1 MGKKNIREES
11 RKILYLKWNGTI
23 HIAIQTYY
31 AIKLVESM
39 CPVVISVTFKFQYFF
54 GDFDRLSI
62 AYMSAKLQCKWLM
75 AISKVA
81 FIA

>member
-39 CPVVISVTFKFQYFF
+39 CPVVISVTFKFQHFS
-54 GDFDRLSI
+54 GDFDLLSNV
-62 AYMSAKLQCKWLM
+62 YMSAKLQYKWLM
-75 AISKVA
+75 TISKVA
-81 FIA
+81 FNE